1 MASSSLTLRKE
12 DYYVACITV
21 IPEELA
27 ALSQVLK
34 VEHTPPSDI
43 DKKDP
48 NQYKFGEIEGHN
60 VVLCTSGTQG
70 PHNAAETATNLK
82 WSFHNIRFTLLVG
95 IGGGVPSSTCDI
107 RLGDIVVAASG
118 RLSNGITHHDF
129 GKQLTDD
136 FIQLDF
142 PNAPAPRLL
151 SAVCDM
157 QASDIVSQ
165 SKIPQIISDVVRRAP
180 AFSRPDDIY
189 DRLFE
194 SDYEHVAGSVDC
206 DGCAKARLIQRDARD
221 EPIPRV
227 HYGPIAS
234 GSQVV
239 KSATKREDLRMRYG
253 VRCIEMEAAG
263 VVRGLPS
270 LVIRGISDYADSH
283 KNDHWKGYAALA
295 ASAYAKELLARIPAI
310 NIIPTS
316 TFKSTGYSA
325 QPVATQPYSPAL
337 ANLLDQEARRIQCQ
351 NWRESVMDLLKA
363 LGLRSDSNSRDEL
376 ANALQISDGA
386 SGSAKR
392 NNALRRALME
402 RLTIKDGAVVV
413 PSFLQGLRY

>member
-1 MASSSLTLRKE
+1 MASSVTLRKE
-12 DYYVACITV
+12 DYYIACITV

-27 ALSQVLK
+27 AFSQFLEVK
-34 VEHTPPSDI
+34 HTAPRDI

-48 NQYKFGEIEGHN
+48 NQYKFGEIAGHN
-60 VVLCTSGTQG
+60 IVLCTSGTQG

-82 WSFHNIRFTLLVG
+82 WSFHEIRFALLVG
-95 IGGGVPSSTCDI
+95 IGGGAPSSTCDI
-107 RLGDIVVAASG
+107 RLGDIVVAAPG
-118 RLSNGITHHDF
+118 HLSNGITHHDF

-142 PNAPAPRLL
+142 PNAPAPRLR

-157 QASDIVSQ
+157 QATDIVSQ
-165 SKIPQIISDVVRRAP
+165 SNIAQIISHVVEQAS
-180 AFSRPDDIY
+180 AFSRPDDVY
-189 DRLFE
+189 DKLFE

-206 DGCAKARLIQRDARD
+206 DRCDKTRLRQRDARD
-221 EPIPRV
+221 EPTPRV

-239 KSATKREDLRMRYG
+239 KSATKREDLRARYG
-253 VRCIEMEAAG
+253 VLCIEMEAAG
-263 VVRGLPS
+263 VVRNLPS

-283 KNDHWKGYAALA
+283 KNDHWKRYAALA
-295 ASAYAKELLARIPAI
+295 ASAYAKELLSRIPAS
-310 NIIPTS
+310 NIIPNSTS
-316 TFKSTGYSA
+316 SSTGYSA
-325 QPVATQPYSPAL
+325 QPVAHGAAL
-337 ANLLDQEARRIQCQ
+337 ANLLDQEARRKNEGQK
-351 NWRESVMDLLKA
+351 WRESVVDLLKA
-363 LGLRSDSNSRDEL
+363 LGLKWDRDSRDEL
-376 ANALQISDGA
+376 AEALQISDGT

-413 PSFLQGLRY
+413 PSFLHGLRY